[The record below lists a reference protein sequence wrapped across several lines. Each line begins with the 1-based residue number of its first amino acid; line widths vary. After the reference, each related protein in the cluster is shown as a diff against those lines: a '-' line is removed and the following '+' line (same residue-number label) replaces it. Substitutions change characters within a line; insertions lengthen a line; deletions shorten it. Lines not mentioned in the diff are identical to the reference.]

1 MIETIESVIAANDGA
16 NLEQINDELIIKGLQ
31 FGFLHILSKEYKDLT
46 PLLKAEFDYEPS
58 TKKFYIRKNQKFKT
72 KIPLDLRIKYFL
84 ISYLKEKESHKEY
97 PSTDD
102 IILDIIPLLKNGI
115 TPEKQTI
122 INVLITVAEEYET
135 NKWRLKQTG
144 QLSFNF

>member
-1 MIETIESVIAANDGA
+1 M
-16 NLEQINDELIIKGLQ
+16 
-31 FGFLHILSKEYKDLT
+31 
-46 PLLKAEFDYEPS
+46 
-58 TKKFYIRKNQKFKT
+58 
-72 KIPLDLRIKYFL
+72 

>member
-1 MIETIESVIAANDGA
+1 LARATEPVDNKIA
-16 NLEQINDELIIKGLQ
+16 
-31 FGFLHILSKEYKDLT
+31 KD
-46 PLLKAEFDYEPS
+46 KA
-58 TKKFYIRKNQKFKT
+58 
-72 KIPLDLRIKYFL
+72 
-84 ISYLKEKESHKEY
+84 
-97 PSTDD
+97 TDD